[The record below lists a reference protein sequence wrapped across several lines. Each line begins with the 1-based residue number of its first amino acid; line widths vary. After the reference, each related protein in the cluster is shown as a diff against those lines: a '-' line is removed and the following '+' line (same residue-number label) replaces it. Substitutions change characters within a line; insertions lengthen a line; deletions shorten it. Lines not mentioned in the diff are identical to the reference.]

1 MTPSPQNKIIHKLF
15 IPQNIFP
22 NTPQNIEIQN
32 FEPPKMGQAYVYMKI
47 SEYAHPSLRGFV
59 VSNGPMDIT
68 FLHLK
73 APRGKLI
80 SLSRYTLSAW
90 SSSLSPL
97 RT

>member
-59 VSNGPMDIT
+59 VSNGHYVFTFDGPKGETNIT
-68 FLHLK
+68 VTLHSERLK
-73 APRGKLI
+73 
-80 SLSRYTLSAW
+80 
-90 SSSLSPL
+90 
-97 RT
+97 